1 MLEGE
6 SMSRYIDADALGI
19 GKANRDVFENKAYAD
34 GWNAA
39 IDIIE
44 SAPTADVA
52 EVVRLKD
59 GLDDCHIV
67 SDGEYCGYDCGDVAR
82 LIEKLQNK
90 IAVQAHFADIG
101 KMVEMP
107 PTANVTEV
115 VRCKDCKFFCR
126 GNRCYC
132 EEFGGIVTEDDF
144 CSRGERNDE
153 NEQTHGC

>member
-1 MLEGE
+1 
-6 SMSRYIDADALGI
+6 MSRYIDADALGI
-19 GKANRDVFENKAYAD
+19 CKANRDVFENKAYAD

-90 IAVQAHFADIG
+90 IAVQAHVADIG

-107 PTANVTEV
+107 PTADVTEV
-115 VRCKDCKFFCR
+115 VGEYNGLTAVEQLNLYRNKYYSD
-126 GNRCYC
+126 GNA
-132 EEFGGIVTEDDF
+132 TERWLF
-144 CSRGERNDE
+144 STSFKSLE
-153 NEQTHGC
+153 